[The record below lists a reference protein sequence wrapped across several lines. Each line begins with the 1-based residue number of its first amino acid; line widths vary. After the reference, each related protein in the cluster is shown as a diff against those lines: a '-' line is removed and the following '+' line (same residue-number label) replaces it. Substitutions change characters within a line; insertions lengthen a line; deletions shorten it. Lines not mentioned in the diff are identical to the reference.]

1 MADTL
6 GIYSIR
12 DGIIHPNAMEWNI
25 WTVDH
30 WSLVDHKFA
39 CEHRHHY
46 WIWICIVGRAPCSGG
61 QKVVLGLMKIRGR
74 SSSPI
79 RLTSFTRVPA
89 AANTR
94 SSSSWEPIRGEHRGS
109 ANHSSPRWGRRCL
122 CAPPPAAAP
131 CGCAWARAGRR
142 GSGGCRR
149 GWGGR
154 RPRWGRG
161 PCAGPTLR
169 LKVGKYYF

>member
-1 MADTL
+1 
-6 GIYSIR
+6 
-12 DGIIHPNAMEWNI
+12 MEHLNS
-25 WTVDH
+25 
-30 WSLVDHKFA
+30 WSLIISWSQVCMWTPASLLDLDMY
-39 CEHRHHY
+39 C
-46 WIWICIVGRAPCSGG
+46 WSGPCSGG

-79 RLTSFTRVPA
+79 RLTSFTRDPA